1 MYLRH
6 NYISLIAVTTALTA
20 SFAQG
25 AETIS
30 FNTGSF
36 VYHLIG
42 NHGLYTEK
50 FDNDFVS
57 VEKKLSDDSDYSLLV
72 GTMKNSYGHRCLS
85 LGVRKNW
92 SEQGKIVYKGIYG
105 YAGEFFID
113 EFNQCGN
120 EGIYHSFKK
129 ITRVGFAPYIYHA
142 AQYNFT
148 NYFGVE
154 SGIILPSVFVI
165 SLNWRF

>member
-1 MYLRH
+1 MPLRQ
-6 NYISLIAVTTALTA
+6 NFCMLAAASALMI
-20 SFAQG
+20 SFAPA
-25 AETIS
+25 AETLS

-50 FDNDFVS
+50 FDNEFYS
-57 VEKKLSDDSDYSLLV
+57 VEKRLSDNSDYSLLV
-72 GTMKNSYGHRCLS
+72 GTMRNSYGHRCLS
-85 LGVRKNW
+85 LGVRKDW
-92 SEQGKIVYKGIYG
+92 AEQGNIVYKGIYG
-105 YAGEFFID
+105 YTGEFFFD
-113 EFNQCGN
+113 EFSQCGN

-148 NYFGVE
+148 HYFGVE
-154 SGIILPSVFVI
+154 AGIILPSVFVV